1 MYKFHKLLLTS
12 AFSRFLTSVRSIYS
26 FNTRL
31 APKSSFALPKS
42 RTIDEHLKL
51 SSLYLL
57 LVIVLTRAAP
67 ALQYHFLFFFWV
79 GLVVYSCVIFL
90 LCCYGI
96 AAQYFGVS
104 NFASQNTSSVQNIV
118 LRSAW
123 GFFFAVWFNLGFVC
137 SSRSRRSRM

>member
-57 LVIVLTRAAP
+57 KKYWRISTLTFILPPAAPMDNMKRILCSDWLSERARLVHLTRSELP
-67 ALQYHFLFFFWV
+67 AL
-79 GLVVYSCVIFL
+79 
-90 LCCYGI
+90 I
-96 AAQYFGVS
+96 A
-104 NFASQNTSSVQNIV
+104 
-118 LRSAW
+118 
-123 GFFFAVWFNLGFVC
+123 
-137 SSRSRRSRM
+137 